1 MMKFILIA
9 SLVLLSACA
18 AKVASSSERTVVISA
33 AKQDVAGAQVLANS
47 ECKKF
52 QRSAR
57 LIRLPEEDRTFVF
70 DCIP

>member
-1 MMKFILIA
+1 MKYIA
-9 SLVLLSACA
+9 VALLVLLTACA

-33 AKQDVAGAQVLANS
+33 AKQDVAGAQALANA

-52 QRSAR
+52 DRSAR
-57 LIRLPEEDRTFVF
+57 LMRLPEDDRTFVF